1 MNHDKLVITRTCT
14 VDHVPSHP
22 NRSGIAQT
30 SLGLSQRIASFPS
43 YYYLIEPGDQRHAS
57 R

>member
-1 MNHDKLVITRTCT
+1 MHHYDLTRSCAD
-14 VDHVPSHP
+14 VDHVLSLP
-22 NRSGIAQT
+22 NGGGAVQT